1 LEHYR
6 DKIIEQIK
14 NSEKELDNTEGIR
27 LFKAAQI
34 QDKAVVF
41 DVYEKLLKDSDN
53 AYSKVLFS
61 NIRLLTVPINYI
73 KW

>member
-1 LEHYR
+1 MEHYR